1 MMGSSSL
8 VVHGLV
14 VKYEKENAT
23 SFQDLMAMEEPL
35 QIRLEFEKAGV
46 WHKKDLLVTMRS
58 PGDDFDL
65 ATGFLYS
72 EGIIHGEKDILLMRY
87 CRQVKEE
94 EKGNVLL
101 VRLAPNPEMD
111 LLGLDRNFYT
121 HSSCGVCGK
130 TAIDAVRCKAAS
142 LSEDPEWQVDPDTL
156 MSLSGNLQEH
166 QTGFKYT
173 GGLHAAVLFDANGK
187 MELIREDVGRHNTL
201 DKLIGGALRQNI
213 PIDQRKMVLLSGRV
227 SFEMV
232 QKSVTAGIPLLMAF
246 GAPTSLA
253 VDLAKEKN
261 MTLIGFLKKDGF
273 NVYSGKERIKQWV
286 KKSLK

>member
-35 QIRLEFEKAGV
+35 QIRLEFEKSGI

-72 EGIIHGEKDILLMRY
+72 EGIIRKEKDILLMRY

-101 VRLAPNPEMD
+101 VRLAPNPKMD
-111 LLGLDRNFYT
+111 LLGLDRSFYT

-130 TAIDAVRCKAAS
+130 TAIGAVKCKAAS
-142 LSEDPEWQVDPDTL
+142 LSEDPEWQVDPETL
-156 MSLSGNLQEH
+156 MSLSGKLHEH

-173 GGLHAAVLFDANGK
+173 GGLHAAVLYDARGK
-187 MELIREDVGRHNTL
+187 MELIREDVGRHNAL
-201 DKLIGGALRQNI
+201 DKLIGGALRENI
-213 PIDQRKMVLLSGRV
+213 PVDQRKLVLLSGRV

-232 QKSVTAGIPLLMAF
+232 QKSVTAGIPLLVAF

-253 VDLAKEKN
+253 VDLARDKK

-273 NVYSGKERIKQWV
+273 NVYTGQERIKQWV